1 MMNKQLFLK
10 IVLWL
15 ICLYHVFMGVA
26 AFLSEDMAVWLAD
39 VVFGISLPVTP
50 QISYLAKLL
59 GVYVVVFGLMVA
71 VAAFDP
77 ARHLSLLNIVII
89 LYALRIL
96 NKLVFA
102 DLFTT
107 AFAAPPYRTW
117 LDIAMLAAFGGG
129 VLLLK
134 PRIHAKG

>member
-1 MMNKQLFLK
+1 MNKQLFLK
-10 IVLWL
+10 VVLWL
-15 ICLYHVFMGVA
+15 ICLYHIFMGA
-26 AFLSEDMAVWLAD
+26 GAFLSEDIAVWLAD
-39 VVFGISLPVTP
+39 VAFGIKLQVTP

-71 VAAFDP
+71 VAAHDP
-77 ARHLSLLNIVII
+77 ARHPSLLNIVII
-89 LYALRIL
+89 LYGLRIL

-107 AFAAPPYRTW
+107 AFAAPPYRAW
-117 LDIAMLAAFGGG
+117 LDIAMLAAFGGT

-134 PRIHAKG
+134 PQVRAGE